1 MAEPLVVFEGADIY
15 QGRFMILNDV
25 SVEIFPGEFCYL
37 IGKTRSRQIFFL
49 KTTYG
54 ELPCRRG
61 KGRSCRLRF
70 GYAQDQTNSIFE
82 TKNRNGFQDF
92 QLIT

>member
-37 IGKTRSRQIFFL
+37 IGKTGAGKSSFL

-54 ELPCRRG
+54 
-61 KGRSCRLRF
+61 
-70 GYAQDQTNSIFE
+70 
-82 TKNRNGFQDF
+82 
-92 QLIT
+92 

>member
-37 IGKTRSRQIFFL
+37 IGKTGAGKSSFL

-54 ELPCRRG
+54 ILCSAVRA
-61 KGRSCRLRF
+61 SL
-70 GYAQDQTNSIFE
+70 
-82 TKNRNGFQDF
+82 
-92 QLIT
+92 